1 MPEPRHALWAY
12 GVLEGDAPQPRGVRG
27 VDTEHDVELVRHAG
41 LAAAVSRVAL
51 ERFGPAALHRSLE
64 HLSTLEEIA
73 RGHASVLDELRRTGT
88 VTPFGLCTLF
98 AGAASVRVMLEHEH
112 AQLSGTLRRLRGMA
126 EWGVKAYVAADGA
139 PATPAPASGT
149 EYLARRRTARDGAA
163 SLNDAVDAVHA
174 QLARRAARAVRNAG
188 REPRMVLNA
197 SYLLADDD
205 AGSFS
210 ALVASLSGQDGLALE
225 LTGPWPAYH
234 FSAP

>member
-1 MPEPRHALWAY
+1 MPEPRHGLWAY

-27 VDTEHDVELVRHAG
+27 VDGEHDVELIGHAG
-41 LAAAVSRVAL
+41 LAAAVSHVAL
-51 ERFGPAALHRSLE
+51 ERFGPEALEHSLE
-64 HLSTLEEIA
+64 DLSTLEEIA
-73 RGHASVLDELRRTGT
+73 RGHARVLDELRRTGA

-98 AGAASVRVMLEHEH
+98 AGAASVRDMLAREQ
-112 AQLSGTLRRLRGMA
+112 AQLSATLRRLRGMA
-126 EWGVKAYVAADGA
+126 EWGVKAYVTAAGA
-139 PATPAPASGT
+139 PPAPAPASGA

-163 SLNDAVDAVHA
+163 SLGDAVDAVHA

-197 SYLLADDD
+197 SYLVADDD
-205 AGSFS
+205 AGTFS